1 MKKVI
6 SILLVV
12 ALITMSGCGWN
23 RSKSDR
29 SDSDGRII
37 YRYNDGYYVIVAD
50 AETGVQYISR
60 GTGGLCVMV
69 DKNGMP
75 YTGGTDHDKD

>member
-12 ALITMSGCGWN
+12 ALITMSGCGFN
-23 RSKSDR
+23 KSKSNR

-37 YRYNDGYYVIVAD
+37 YQYNDGFVLIVTD

-60 GTGGLCVMV
+60 GSGGMCVMV

-75 YTGGTDHDKD
+75 YTGGTANG